1 MRTQPTGYLR
11 AAASPVALVMGAM
24 LFAAPV
30 QAQVQPQETPSED
43 ATEVGEIVVTGI
55 RASLASA
62 LTEKRRSNTIVD
74 VINAEDIADFPDANL
89 AESLQRIP
97 GVSIDRENGEGNSIS
112 VRGLGG
118 DFTRVRLNGL
128 ETLSTSGASNADGA
142 LRRDRGFQFNTFA
155 SELFNSLKVQKSADA
170 QTDEGSLGAT
180 VDLISGRPFDFKERR
195 LALTL
200 QDAYYE
206 NGGTHNPRLA
216 LLASDRWT
224 SKIGEFGLL
233 GSVAYNERTQAIDS
247 YSRQVGSFDYTYR
260 GATFNNVGTNAAGDH
275 QGFALPIGTNPA
287 TALPRVTN
295 PEARNLLIG
304 SNPAAYNLINGGA
317 TRGSL
322 VRIPA
327 LATLN
332 HRDVEQDR
340 LGVTLS
346 GQWRPTERTTINFD
360 NLYSKMTQIS
370 TNYQIGPVG
379 LNRNNTNGNR
389 TTAAFSYQTYPTTSA
404 TNNSYANR
412 RAAYANCATQAAT
425 EFRDAID
432 CGQSLYGSTPIFTT
446 APGATNQNLA
456 AGTGSFNPNNLDVY
470 DYYNQPGSV
479 GYVAHPQYL
488 AMRGAFIGRPSVR
501 LIDAGLSETGAN
513 ANYLVLGNV
522 DFRSAVDQG
531 GYTTEFRQNSINIEH
546 EFSDT
551 FRMSLLVGDSKS
563 TNENTGL
570 LVDFIRLDSG
580 QGVAGNDYFV
590 YDDREGGDMPI
601 MKFGFDVANPNS
613 WDFVKGYSAIRNY
626 RTITENGYQTA
637 KADFVWDL
645 NDDFTFKFGIGKRKF
660 DFYYTRYERL
670 ISDTMNP
677 SLLEGVR
684 SGLAAATTVGQMG
697 QLVSW
702 GDGLNVPEGTPT
714 SFFAPNLE
722 AFKNR
727 FGFDCD
733 CINAWGDWRLS
744 DLRNGGVNTFWVDE
758 DSLSYYGQMD
768 FRVPLFMGELRGNAG
783 LRRAETKIDSRGR
796 SPSGRPVENDNQYN
810 DTLPSMNLV
819 WELNDKL
826 MLRFAAAKVMAR
838 PQMTAL
844 QPGVTAFTVPVGI
857 GADPAQFDGSNAAIT
872 LGNTKLKPFRASNLD
887 FNVEWYFARDAILS
901 VAVFHKEIESFPQV
915 VLREGKL
922 SEIFDAEQIAN
933 LRAAYDGLTDV
944 ASDSR
949 RAYIDQDLPF
959 QVRQYN
965 DAPGGKLDGFEI
977 AYQQNFTF
985 LPAPF
990 DGFGIQANYTQIESE
1005 LEYIL
1010 DPARNLTGT
1019 APFLGASPKS
1029 FNATIFY
1036 EVEKWSARVSSA
1048 YRAAYQTTYPLA
1060 SGGCD
1065 PGVCDSPL
1073 INDFIGSEE
1082 TLNVDASFTYKLTDN
1097 VTFTAEALN
1106 LTNQTDTRWAYQA
1119 DPVVNNYGSTGRQ
1132 YFVGARFVF

>member
-1 MRTQPTGYLR
+1 MHNQTTGQLR
-11 AAASPVALVMGAM
+11 AAASPAALLIGA
-24 LFAAPV
+24 LLLAAPAWA
-30 QAQVQPQETPSED
+30 QAQQADDQE
-43 ATEVGEIVVTGI
+43 ATTVDEIVVTGI

-62 LTEKRRSNTIVD
+62 LSEKRRSNTIVD

-128 ETLSTSGASNADGA
+128 ETLSTSGASSADGA

-180 VDLISGRPFDFKERR
+180 VDLISGRPFDFTERR

-206 NGGTHNPRLA
+206 NGGNHSPRVA

-233 GSVAYNERTQAIDS
+233 GSVAYNERKQVIDS
-247 YSRQVGSFDYTYR
+247 YARQVGSMDYAYR
-260 GATFNNVGTNAAGDH
+260 GATFNNAGANAAGDP
-275 QGFALPIGTNPA
+275 QGFALPIGTPNS
-287 TALPRVTN
+287 ALPRVTN
-295 PEARNLLIG
+295 PEARNYLIG
-304 SNPAAYNLINGGA
+304 SNPAAYALINGTGN
-317 TRGSL
+317 RGSL

-332 HRDVEQDR
+332 HREVDQDR

-360 NLYSKMTQIS
+360 NLYSEMTQTS

-389 TTAAFSYQTYPTTSA
+389 TATAFSYQTATTASNS
-404 TNNSYANR
+404 NNSYNNR
-412 RAAYANCATQAAT
+412 RSVYANCTAQAAT

-432 CGQSLYGSTPIFTT
+432 CGQSLYGNTPIFTT
-446 APGATNQNLA
+446 APGATNQTLA
-456 AGTGSFNPNNLDVY
+456 AGVGSFNPNNLDVY

-522 DFRSAVDQG
+522 DMRSAVDQG
-531 GYTTEFRQNSINIEH
+531 SYTTKFRQNSINIEH
-546 EFSDT
+546 EFSDR
-551 FRMSLLVGDSKS
+551 FSMSLLVGDSES
-563 TNENTGL
+563 TNENMGL
-570 LVDFIRLDSG
+570 LADFIRLDSG

-590 YDDREGGDMPI
+590 YDDRAGGDMPFI
-601 MKFGFDVANPNS
+601 DFGFDVADPNN
-613 WDFVKGYSAIRNY
+613 WDFVKGYSALRAF
-626 RTITENGYQTA
+626 RTVTENGYQTA
-637 KADFVWDL
+637 KADFRWDY
-645 NDDFTFKFGIGKRKF
+645 NDYVTLRFGIGKRKF
-660 DFYYTRYERL
+660 DFYYTRFERL
-670 ISDTMNP
+670 VSDTMNP

-684 SGLAAATTVGQMG
+684 SGLAQATTVADMG
-697 QLVSW
+697 QTVSW
-702 GDGLNVPEGTPT
+702 GDGLNVPDGMPT
-714 SFFAPNLE
+714 SFFAPNLQ
-722 AFKNR
+722 AFQNR

-733 CINAWGDWRLS
+733 CINEWGDWRLS

-758 DSLSYYGQMD
+758 ESLSYYGQMD
-768 FRVPLFMGELRGNAG
+768 FNLPLFAGTLRGNAG
-783 LRRAETKIDSRGR
+783 LRRAETSVDSRGR
-796 SPSGRPVENDNQYN
+796 SPSGRPISNDNDYN
-810 DTLPSMNLV
+810 DTLPSLNLA
-819 WELNDKL
+819 WEVSDSLI
-826 MLRFAAAKVMAR
+826 LRFAAAKVMAR
-838 PQMTAL
+838 PQMMAL
-844 QPGVTAFTVPVGI
+844 QPGVTSFTVPVGVA
-857 GADPAQFDGSNAAIT
+857 GAAAEFDGSNAQIS
-872 LGNTKLKPFRASNLD
+872 LGNTKLKPFRATNLD
-887 FNVEWYFARDAILS
+887 FNVEWYFAKDALLS
-901 VAVFHKEIESFPQV
+901 VAYFHKEIESFPQV
-915 VLREGKL
+915 VLREGRL
-922 SEIFDAEQIAN
+922 SEVFSSEQIAN
-933 LRAAYDGLTDV
+933 LRAAYDDLTDL

-949 RAYIDQDLPF
+949 RAYIDADLPF
-959 QVRQYN
+959 VLRQYN
-965 DAPGGKLDGFEI
+965 DAPGGTLSGFEV

-990 DGFGIQANYTQIESE
+990 DGFGVQANYTNIESE

-1019 APFLGASPKS
+1019 APFLGASPES
-1029 FNATIFY
+1029 FNATVFY
-1036 EVEKWSARVSSA
+1036 EVPRWSARVSAA

-1065 PGVCDSPL
+1065 PGQCDSPL
-1073 INDFIGSEE
+1073 INDFIGSNE
-1082 TLNVDASFTYKLTDN
+1082 TLNVDAAFTYKLTDN
-1097 VTFTAEALN
+1097 VTITAEALN
-1106 LTNQTDTRWAYQA
+1106 LTDQPDERWAYQA
-1119 DPVVNNYGSTGRQ
+1119 DPLVNSYGSTGRQ
-1132 YFVGARFVF
+1132 YFVGARFIF

>member
-1 MRTQPTGYLR
+1 M
-11 AAASPVALVMGAM
+11 
-24 LFAAPV
+24 
-30 QAQVQPQETPSED
+30 
-43 ATEVGEIVVTGI
+43 
-55 RASLASA
+55 
-62 LTEKRRSNTIVD
+62 
-74 VINAEDIADFPDANL
+74 
-89 AESLQRIP
+89 
-97 GVSIDRENGEGNSIS
+97 
-112 VRGLGG
+112 
-118 DFTRVRLNGL
+118 
-128 ETLSTSGASNADGA
+128 
-142 LRRDRGFQFNTFA
+142 
-155 SELFNSLKVQKSADA
+155 
-170 QTDEGSLGAT
+170 
-180 VDLISGRPFDFKERR
+180 
-195 LALTL
+195 
-200 QDAYYE
+200 
-206 NGGTHNPRLA
+206 
-216 LLASDRWT
+216 
-224 SKIGEFGLL
+224 
-233 GSVAYNERTQAIDS
+233 
-247 YSRQVGSFDYTYR
+247 
-260 GATFNNVGTNAAGDH
+260 
-275 QGFALPIGTNPA
+275 
-287 TALPRVTN
+287 
-295 PEARNLLIG
+295 
-304 SNPAAYNLINGGA
+304 
-317 TRGSL
+317 
-322 VRIPA
+322 RIPA

-389 TTAAFSYQTYPTTSA
+389 TTTAFSYQTYPTTSA

-412 RAAYANCATQAAT
+412 RAAYANCTTQAAT

-590 YDDREGGDMPI
+590 YDDRQGGDMPI
-601 MKFGFDVANPNS
+601 MKFGFDVADPNS

-697 QLVSW
+697 QLISW

-922 SEIFDAEQIAN
+922 SEIFNAEQIAN

>member
-1 MRTQPTGYLR
+1 MRNQHTGHLR
-11 AAASPVALVMGAM
+11 AAASPAALLMGAM

-30 QAQVQPQETPSED
+30 QAQENSDPE

-62 LTEKRRSNTIVD
+62 LSEKRRSNTIVD

-128 ETLSTSGASNADGA
+128 ETLSTSGANNADGA

-170 QTDEGSLGAT
+170 KTDEGSLGAT
-180 VDLISGRPFDFKERR
+180 VDLISGRPFDFSERR

-206 NGGTHNPRLA
+206 NGGTHNPRVA
-216 LLASDRWT
+216 LLASDRWD
-224 SKIGEFGLL
+224 SKIGEFGLM
-233 GSVAYNERTQAIDS
+233 GSVAYNERKQNIDS
-247 YSRQVGSFDYTYR
+247 YSRGIGSNEYLYR
-260 GATFNNVGTNAAGDH
+260 GATFNNAGSGATTDP

-304 SNPAAYNLINGGA
+304 SNPAAYALLNGA
-317 TRGSL
+317 SNRGSL
-322 VRIPA
+322 VHIPS
-327 LATLN
+327 LASLN
-332 HRDVEQDR
+332 HREVDQDR

-346 GQWRPTERTTINFD
+346 GQWRPSDRTTINFD
-360 NLYSKMTQIS
+360 NLYSKQNQVS

-389 TTAAFSYQTYPTTSA
+389 TGTAFSYQTATTASA

-412 RAAYANCATQAAT
+412 RATYANCASQAAT

-432 CGQSLYGSTPIFTT
+432 CGQSMYGGTPVFRT

-456 AGTGSFNPNNLDVY
+456 AGTGSFNPNNLEVY

-479 GYVAHPQYL
+479 GYIAHPQFL
-488 AMRGAFIGRPSVR
+488 AQRGAFIGRPSVR

-513 ANYLVLGNV
+513 ADYLVLGNV
-522 DFRSAVDQG
+522 DMRSAVDQG

-546 EFSDT
+546 DFSDT
-551 FRMSLLVGDSKS
+551 FRMSVLVGDSSSK
-563 TNENTGL
+563 NNNQGL
-570 LVDFIRLDSG
+570 LADFIRLDSG
-580 QGVAGNDYFV
+580 QGVPGNDYFV
-590 YDDREGGDMPI
+590 FDDREGGDMPSI
-601 MKFGFDVANPNS
+601 DFGFDVAAPNS
-613 WDFVKGYSAIRNY
+613 WDFVKGYSALRHF
-626 RTITENGYQTA
+626 RTVTENGYQTA
-637 KADFVWDL
+637 KIDFEWDAS
-645 NDDFTFKFGIGKRKF
+645 DDLSFSFGISKRKF
-660 DFYYTRYERL
+660 DFYYTRFERL
-670 ISDTMNP
+670 IGDTMNP

-684 SGLAAATTVGQMG
+684 SGLVDATTVSQMG
-697 QLVSW
+697 QLTSW
-702 GDGLNVPEGTPT
+702 GEGLNVPEGTPT
-714 SFFAPNLE
+714 SFFTPNLD
-722 AFKNR
+722 AFKQR

-733 CINAWGDWRLS
+733 CINEFGDWRLS
-744 DLRNGGVNTFWVDE
+744 DLRNGGTSTFWVDE
-758 DSLSYYGQMD
+758 DSLSYYAQAD
-768 FRVPLFMGELRGNAG
+768 FRVPLFIGELRGNAG
-783 LRRAETKIDSRGR
+783 LRRAETKVDSRGR
-796 SPSGRPVENDNQYN
+796 SPSGRPVQNENEYN
-810 DTLPSMNLV
+810 DTLPSLNLV

-826 MLRFAAAKVMAR
+826 IVRFAAAKVMAR

-844 QPGVTAFTVPVGI
+844 QPGVTDFAVPVGDQ
-857 GADPAQFDGSNAAIT
+857 GAAAAFDGSNARIT
-872 LGNTKLKPFRASNLD
+872 LGNTKLKPFRATNLD
-887 FNVEWYFARDAILS
+887 FNVEWYFASDAILS
-901 VAVFHKEIESFPQV
+901 VAVFHKEIESFPQI

-922 SEIFDAEQIAN
+922 SEIFDADQVAN
-933 LRAAYDGLTDV
+933 LRLAFDGLTDV
-944 ASDSR
+944 SSDSR
-949 RAYIDQDLPF
+949 RAYIDADLPF
-959 QVRQYN
+959 QVRQFN
-965 DAPGGKLDGFEI
+965 DAPGGKLSGFEI

-985 LPAPF
+985 LP
-990 DGFGIQANYTQIESE
+990 GFLKNFGVQANYTKIDSE

-1019 APFLGASPKS
+1019 APFLGASPES
-1029 FNATIFY
+1029 FNATVFY
-1036 EVEKWSARVSSA
+1036 EVPKWSARVSTA
-1048 YRAAYQTTYPLA
+1048 YRAEYQTTYPLA

-1065 PGVCDSPL
+1065 PGACDSPL
-1073 INDFIGSEE
+1073 INDFLGSSE

-1097 VTFTAEALN
+1097 VTITAEALN
-1106 LTNQTDTRWAYQA
+1106 LTDQADERWAYQA
-1119 DPVVNNYGSTGRQ
+1119 DPVVASYGSTGRQ

>member
-1 MRTQPTGYLR
+1 MRNQHTGHLR
-11 AAASPVALVMGAM
+11 AAASPAALLMGAM

-30 QAQVQPQETPSED
+30 QAQEASEPE
-43 ATEVGEIVVTGI
+43 ATEVGEVVVTGI

-62 LTEKRRSNTIVD
+62 LSEKRRSNTIVD

-128 ETLSTSGASNADGA
+128 ETLSTSGANNADGA

-170 QTDEGSLGAT
+170 KTDEGSLGAT
-180 VDLISGRPFDFKERR
+180 VDLISGRPFDFSERR

-206 NGGTHNPRLA
+206 NGGTHNPRVA
-216 LLASDRWT
+216 LLASDRWD
-224 SKIGEFGLL
+224 SRIGEFGLM
-233 GSVAYNERTQAIDS
+233 GSVAYNERKQNIDS
-247 YSRQVGSFDYTYR
+247 YSRGIGSNEYLYR
-260 GATFNNVGTNAAGDH
+260 GATFNNAGSGATTDP

-304 SNPAAYNLINGGA
+304 SNPAAYALLNGA
-317 TRGSL
+317 SNRGSL
-322 VRIPA
+322 VHIPS
-327 LATLN
+327 LASLN
-332 HRDVEQDR
+332 HREVDQDR

-346 GQWRPTERTTINFD
+346 GQWRPSDRTTINFD
-360 NLYSKMTQIS
+360 NLYSKQNQVS

-389 TTAAFSYQTYPTTSA
+389 TGTAFSYQTATTASA

-412 RAAYANCATQAAT
+412 RATYANCATQAAT

-432 CGQSLYGSTPIFTT
+432 CGQSMYGGTPVFRT

-456 AGTGSFNPNNLDVY
+456 AGTGSFNPNNLEVY

-479 GYVAHPQYL
+479 GYIAHPQFL
-488 AMRGAFIGRPSVR
+488 AQRGAFIGRPSVR

-513 ANYLVLGNV
+513 ADYLVLGNV
-522 DFRSAVDQG
+522 DMRSAVDQG

-546 EFSDT
+546 DFSDT
-551 FRMSLLVGDSKS
+551 FRMSVLVGDSSSK
-563 TNENTGL
+563 NNNQGL
-570 LVDFIRLDSG
+570 LADFIRLDSG
-580 QGVAGNDYFV
+580 QGVPGNDYFV
-590 YDDREGGDMPI
+590 FDDREGGDMPSI
-601 MKFGFDVANPNS
+601 DFGFDVADPNS
-613 WDFVKGYSAIRNY
+613 WDFVKGYSALRHF
-626 RTITENGYQTA
+626 RTVTENGYQTA
-637 KADFVWDL
+637 KIDFEWDAS
-645 NDDFTFKFGIGKRKF
+645 DDLSLSFGISKRKF
-660 DFYYTRYERL
+660 DFYYTRFERL
-670 ISDTMNP
+670 IGDTMNP

-684 SGLAAATTVGQMG
+684 SGLVDATTVSQMG
-697 QLVSW
+697 QLTSW
-702 GDGLNVPEGTPT
+702 GEGLNVPEGTPT
-714 SFFAPNLE
+714 SFFTPNLD
-722 AFKNR
+722 AFKQR

-733 CINAWGDWRLS
+733 CINEFGDWRLS
-744 DLRNGGVNTFWVDE
+744 DLRNGGTSTFWVDE
-758 DSLSYYGQMD
+758 DSLSYYAQAD
-768 FRVPLFMGELRGNAG
+768 FRVPLFIGELRGNAG
-783 LRRAETKIDSRGR
+783 LRRAETKVDSRGR
-796 SPSGRPVENDNQYN
+796 SPSGRPVQNENEYN
-810 DTLPSMNLV
+810 DTLPSLNLV

-826 MLRFAAAKVMAR
+826 IVRFAAAKVMAR

-844 QPGVTAFTVPVGI
+844 QPGVTDFAVPVGDQ
-857 GADPAQFDGSNAAIT
+857 GAAAAFDGSNARIT
-872 LGNTKLKPFRASNLD
+872 LGNTKLKPFRATNLD
-887 FNVEWYFARDAILS
+887 FNVEWYFASDAILS
-901 VAVFHKEIESFPQV
+901 VAVFHKEIESFPQI

-922 SEIFDAEQIAN
+922 SEIFDADQVAN
-933 LRAAYDGLTDV
+933 LRLAFDGLTDV
-944 ASDSR
+944 SSDSR
-949 RAYIDQDLPF
+949 RAYIDADLPF
-959 QVRQYN
+959 QVRQFN
-965 DAPGGKLDGFEI
+965 DAPGGTLSGFEI

-985 LPAPF
+985 LP
-990 DGFGIQANYTQIESE
+990 GFLKNFGVQANYTKIDSE

-1019 APFLGASPKS
+1019 APFLGASPES
-1029 FNATIFY
+1029 FNATVFY
-1036 EVEKWSARVSSA
+1036 EVPKWSARVSTA
-1048 YRAAYQTTYPLA
+1048 YRAEYQTTYPLA

-1065 PGVCDSPL
+1065 PGACDSPL
-1073 INDFIGSEE
+1073 INDFLGSSE

-1097 VTFTAEALN
+1097 VTITAEALN
-1106 LTNQTDTRWAYQA
+1106 LTDQADERWAYQA
-1119 DPVVNNYGSTGRQ
+1119 DPVVASYGSTGRQ

>member
-1 MRTQPTGYLR
+1 MRNQHTGYLL
-11 AAASPVALVMGAM
+11 AAASPAALLMGAM

-30 QAQVQPQETPSED
+30 QAQENSDPE

-62 LTEKRRSNTIVD
+62 LSEKRRSNTIVD

-128 ETLSTSGASNADGA
+128 ETLSTSGANNADGA

-170 QTDEGSLGAT
+170 KTDEGSLGAT
-180 VDLISGRPFDFKERR
+180 VDLISGRPFDFSERR

-206 NGGTHNPRLA
+206 TGGTHNPRVA
-216 LLASDRWT
+216 LLASDRWD
-224 SKIGEFGLL
+224 SKIGEFGLM
-233 GSVAYNERTQAIDS
+233 GSVAYNERKQNIDS
-247 YSRQVGSFDYTYR
+247 YSRGIGSNEYLYR
-260 GATFNNVGTNAAGDH
+260 GATFNNAGSGATTDP

-304 SNPAAYNLINGGA
+304 SNPAAYALLNGA
-317 TRGSL
+317 SNRGSL
-322 VRIPA
+322 VHIPS
-327 LATLN
+327 LASLN
-332 HRDVEQDR
+332 HREVDQDR

-346 GQWRPTERTTINFD
+346 GQWRPSDRTTINFD
-360 NLYSKMTQIS
+360 NLYSKQNQVS

-389 TTAAFSYQTYPTTSA
+389 TGTAFSYQTATTASA

-412 RAAYANCATQAAT
+412 RATYANCASQAAT

-432 CGQSLYGSTPIFTT
+432 CGQSMYGGTPVFRT

-456 AGTGSFNPNNLDVY
+456 AGTGSFNPNNLEVY

-479 GYVAHPQYL
+479 GYIAHPQFL
-488 AMRGAFIGRPSVR
+488 AQRGAFIGRPSVR

-513 ANYLVLGNV
+513 ADYLVLGNV
-522 DFRSAVDQG
+522 DMRSAVDQG

-546 EFSDT
+546 DFSDT
-551 FRMSLLVGDSKS
+551 FRMSVLVGDSSSK
-563 TNENTGL
+563 NNNQGL
-570 LVDFIRLDSG
+570 LADFIRLDSG
-580 QGVAGNDYFV
+580 QGVPGNDYFV
-590 YDDREGGDMPI
+590 FDDREGGDMPSI
-601 MKFGFDVANPNS
+601 DFGFDVAAPNS
-613 WDFVKGYSAIRNY
+613 WDFVKGYSALRHF
-626 RTITENGYQTA
+626 RTVTENGYQTA
-637 KADFVWDL
+637 KIDFEWDAS
-645 NDDFTFKFGIGKRKF
+645 DDLSFSFGISKRKF
-660 DFYYTRYERL
+660 DFYYTRFERL
-670 ISDTMNP
+670 IGDTMNP

-684 SGLAAATTVGQMG
+684 SGLVGSTTVSQMG
-697 QLVSW
+697 QLTSW
-702 GDGLNVPEGTPT
+702 GEGLNVPEGTPT
-714 SFFAPNLE
+714 SFFTPNLD
-722 AFKNR
+722 AFKQR

-733 CINAWGDWRLS
+733 CINEFGDWRLS
-744 DLRNGGVNTFWVDE
+744 DLRNGGTSTFWVDE
-758 DSLSYYGQMD
+758 DSLSYYAQAD
-768 FRVPLFMGELRGNAG
+768 FRVPLFIGELRGNAG
-783 LRRAETKIDSRGR
+783 LRRAETKVDSRGR
-796 SPSGRPVENDNQYN
+796 SPSGRPVQNENEYN
-810 DTLPSMNLV
+810 DTLPSLNLV

-826 MLRFAAAKVMAR
+826 IVRFAAAKVMAR

-844 QPGVTAFTVPVGI
+844 QPGVTDFAVPVGDQ
-857 GADPAQFDGSNAAIT
+857 GAAAAFDGSNARIT
-872 LGNTKLKPFRASNLD
+872 LGNTKLKPFRATNLD
-887 FNVEWYFARDAILS
+887 FNVEWYFASDAILS
-901 VAVFHKEIESFPQV
+901 VAVFHKEIESFPQI

-922 SEIFDAEQIAN
+922 SEIFDADQVAN
-933 LRAAYDGLTDV
+933 LRLAFDGLTDV
-944 ASDSR
+944 SSDSR
-949 RAYIDQDLPF
+949 RAYIDADLPF
-959 QVRQYN
+959 QVRQFN
-965 DAPGGKLDGFEI
+965 DAPGGKLSGFEI

-985 LPAPF
+985 LP
-990 DGFGIQANYTQIESE
+990 GFLKNFGVQANYTKIDSE

-1019 APFLGASPKS
+1019 APFLGASPES
-1029 FNATIFY
+1029 FNATVFY
-1036 EVEKWSARVSSA
+1036 EVPKWSARVSTA
-1048 YRAAYQTTYPLA
+1048 YRAEYQTTYPLA

-1065 PGVCDSPL
+1065 PGACDSPL
-1073 INDFIGSEE
+1073 INDFLGSSE

-1097 VTFTAEALN
+1097 VTITAEALN
-1106 LTNQTDTRWAYQA
+1106 LTDQADERWAYQA
-1119 DPVVNNYGSTGRQ
+1119 DPVVASYGSTGRQ

>member
-1 MRTQPTGYLR
+1 MRNQHTGYLR
-11 AAASPVALVMGAM
+11 AAVSPAALVVGAM

-30 QAQVQPQETPSED
+30 QAQESQSQD

-295 PEARNLLIG
+295 PEARNYLIG
-304 SNPAAYNLINGGA
+304 SNPTAYNLINGGA

-389 TTAAFSYQTYPTTSA
+389 TTTAFSYQTYPTTSA

-412 RAAYANCATQAAT
+412 RAAYANCTTQAAT

-479 GYVAHPQYL
+479 GYVAHPQHL

-522 DFRSAVDQG
+522 DFRSAIDQG

-563 TNENTGL
+563 TNDNTGL

-601 MKFGFDVANPNS
+601 MKFGFDVANPNN

-697 QLVSW
+697 QLISW

-796 SPSGRPVENDNQYN
+796 SPSGRPVENDRGRRE
-810 DTLPSMNLV
+810 TSASPSSCRPRKALDEAHGPHPRRPGDRSRRHVSAGVGAGNRRRLARRRLEQRRPAPSGRLV
-819 WELNDKL
+819 W
-826 MLRFAAAKVMAR
+826 
-838 PQMTAL
+838 
-844 QPGVTAFTVPVGI
+844 I
-857 GADPAQFDGSNAAIT
+857 G
-872 LGNTKLKPFRASNLD
+872 R
-887 FNVEWYFARDAILS
+887 
-901 VAVFHKEIESFPQV
+901 
-915 VLREGKL
+915 
-922 SEIFDAEQIAN
+922 
-933 LRAAYDGLTDV
+933 
-944 ASDSR
+944 
-949 RAYIDQDLPF
+949 
-959 QVRQYN
+959 
-965 DAPGGKLDGFEI
+965 
-977 AYQQNFTF
+977 
-985 LPAPF
+985 
-990 DGFGIQANYTQIESE
+990 
-1005 LEYIL
+1005 
-1010 DPARNLTGT
+1010 
-1019 APFLGASPKS
+1019 
-1029 FNATIFY
+1029 
-1036 EVEKWSARVSSA
+1036 SA
-1048 YRAAYQTTYPLA
+1048 
-1060 SGGCD
+1060 
-1065 PGVCDSPL
+1065 
-1073 INDFIGSEE
+1073 
-1082 TLNVDASFTYKLTDN
+1082 
-1097 VTFTAEALN
+1097 
-1106 LTNQTDTRWAYQA
+1106 
-1119 DPVVNNYGSTGRQ
+1119 STGRDHNSASIGRRRLAQ
-1132 YFVGARFVF
+1132 EHRPVRPAPPRCGPGAEQHDRQWRHDPAAGLSGADDHGRGRRKPRRLRPGPRLSAGGATAQRRLGPVLSAARRLSRPDHL

>member
-1 MRTQPTGYLR
+1 MRNQHTGYLL
-11 AAASPVALVMGAM
+11 AAASPAALLMGAM

-30 QAQVQPQETPSED
+30 QAQENSDPE

-62 LTEKRRSNTIVD
+62 LSEKRRSNTIVD

-128 ETLSTSGASNADGA
+128 ETLSTSGANNADGA

-170 QTDEGSLGAT
+170 KTDEGSLGAT
-180 VDLISGRPFDFKERR
+180 VDLISGRPFDFSERR

-206 NGGTHNPRLA
+206 NGGTHNPRVA
-216 LLASDRWT
+216 LLASDRWD
-224 SKIGEFGLL
+224 SKIGEFGLM
-233 GSVAYNERTQAIDS
+233 GSVAYNERKQNIDS
-247 YSRQVGSFDYTYR
+247 YSRGIGSNEYLYR
-260 GATFNNVGTNAAGDH
+260 GATFNNAGSGATTDP

-304 SNPAAYNLINGGA
+304 SNPAAYALLNGA
-317 TRGSL
+317 SNRGSL
-322 VRIPA
+322 VHIPS
-327 LATLN
+327 LASLN
-332 HRDVEQDR
+332 HREVDQDR

-346 GQWRPTERTTINFD
+346 GQWRPSDRTTINFD
-360 NLYSKMTQIS
+360 NLYSKQNQVS

-389 TTAAFSYQTYPTTSA
+389 TGTAFSYQTATTASA

-412 RAAYANCATQAAT
+412 RATYANCASQAAT

-432 CGQSLYGSTPIFTT
+432 CGQSMYGGTPVFRT

-456 AGTGSFNPNNLDVY
+456 AGTGSFNPNNLEVY

-479 GYVAHPQYL
+479 GYIAHPQFL
-488 AMRGAFIGRPSVR
+488 AQRGAFIGRPSVR

-513 ANYLVLGNV
+513 ADYLVLGNV
-522 DFRSAVDQG
+522 DMRSAVDQG

-546 EFSDT
+546 DFSDT
-551 FRMSLLVGDSKS
+551 FRMSVLVGDSSSK
-563 TNENTGL
+563 NNNQGL
-570 LVDFIRLDSG
+570 LADFIRLDSG
-580 QGVAGNDYFV
+580 QGVPGNDYFV
-590 YDDREGGDMPI
+590 FDDREGGDMPSI
-601 MKFGFDVANPNS
+601 DFGFDVAAPNS
-613 WDFVKGYSAIRNY
+613 WDFVKGYSALRHF
-626 RTITENGYQTA
+626 RTVTENGYQTA
-637 KADFVWDL
+637 KIDFEWDAS
-645 NDDFTFKFGIGKRKF
+645 DDLSFSFGISKRKF
-660 DFYYTRYERL
+660 DFYYTRFERL
-670 ISDTMNP
+670 IGDTMNP

-684 SGLAAATTVGQMG
+684 SGLVDATTVSQMG
-697 QLVSW
+697 QLTSW
-702 GDGLNVPEGTPT
+702 GEGLNVPEGTPT
-714 SFFAPNLE
+714 SFFTPNLD
-722 AFKNR
+722 AFKQR

-733 CINAWGDWRLS
+733 CINEFGDWRLS
-744 DLRNGGVNTFWVDE
+744 DLRNGGTSTFWVDE
-758 DSLSYYGQMD
+758 DSLSYYAQAD
-768 FRVPLFMGELRGNAG
+768 FRVPLFIGELRGNAG
-783 LRRAETKIDSRGR
+783 LRRAETKVDSRGR
-796 SPSGRPVENDNQYN
+796 SPSGRPVQNENEYN
-810 DTLPSMNLV
+810 DTLPSLNLV

-826 MLRFAAAKVMAR
+826 IVRFAAAKVMAR

-844 QPGVTAFTVPVGI
+844 QPGVTDFAVPVGDQ
-857 GADPAQFDGSNAAIT
+857 GAAAAFDGSNARIT
-872 LGNTKLKPFRASNLD
+872 LGNTKLKPFRATNLD
-887 FNVEWYFARDAILS
+887 FNVEWYFASDAILS
-901 VAVFHKEIESFPQV
+901 VAVFHKEIESFPQI

-922 SEIFDAEQIAN
+922 SEIFDADQVAN
-933 LRAAYDGLTDV
+933 LRLAFDGLTDV
-944 ASDSR
+944 SSDSR
-949 RAYIDQDLPF
+949 RAYIDADLPF
-959 QVRQYN
+959 QVRQFN
-965 DAPGGKLDGFEI
+965 DAPGGKLSGFEI

-985 LPAPF
+985 LP
-990 DGFGIQANYTQIESE
+990 GFLKNFGVQANYTKIDSE

-1019 APFLGASPKS
+1019 APFLGASPES
-1029 FNATIFY
+1029 FNATVFY
-1036 EVEKWSARVSSA
+1036 EVPKWSARVSTA
-1048 YRAAYQTTYPLA
+1048 YRAEYQTTYPLA

-1065 PGVCDSPL
+1065 PGACDSPL
-1073 INDFIGSEE
+1073 INDFLGSSE

-1097 VTFTAEALN
+1097 VTITAEALN
-1106 LTNQTDTRWAYQA
+1106 LTDQADERWAYQA
-1119 DPVVNNYGSTGRQ
+1119 DPVVASYGSTGRQ

>member
-1 MRTQPTGYLR
+1 MRNQHTGHLR
-11 AAASPVALVMGAM
+11 AAASPAALLMGAM

-30 QAQVQPQETPSED
+30 QAQENSDPE

-62 LTEKRRSNTIVD
+62 LSDKRRSNTIVD

-128 ETLSTSGASNADGA
+128 ETLSTSGASSADGA

-180 VDLISGRPFDFKERR
+180 VDLISGRPFDFSERR

-206 NGGTHNPRLA
+206 NGGNHSPRVA

-233 GSVAYNERTQAIDS
+233 GSVAYNEREQVIDS
-247 YSRQVGSFDYTYR
+247 YQRQVGSMDYAYR

-295 PEARNLLIG
+295 PEAINYLIG
-304 SNPAAYNLINGGA
+304 SDPEAYALINGTG
-317 TRGSL
+317 TKGSL

-332 HRDVEQDR
+332 HREVEQDR

-346 GQWRPTERTTINFD
+346 GQWRPTDRTTINFD
-360 NLYSKMTQIS
+360 NLYSKMTQTS

-389 TTAAFSYQTYPTTSA
+389 TTTAFSYNTLPTTSA
-404 TNNSYANR
+404 TNNSYNNR
-412 RAAYANCATQAAT
+412 RGAYANCTTQAAT

-432 CGQSLYGSTPIFTT
+432 CGQSLYGSTPIFRT
-446 APGATNQNLA
+446 APGATNQTLA
-456 AGTGSFNPNNLDVY
+456 AGAGSFNPNNLDVY
-470 DYYNQPGSV
+470 DYYNQPTSV
-479 GYVAHPQYL
+479 GYVSHPRYM

-522 DFRSAVDQG
+522 DMRSAVDQG
-531 GYTTEFRQNSINIEH
+531 SYTTEFRQNSINIEH
-546 EFSDT
+546 DFSDR
-551 FRMSLLVGDSKS
+551 FHMSLLFGDSES
-563 TNENTGL
+563 TNDNIGL
-570 LVDFIRLDSG
+570 LADFIRLDSG

-590 YDDREGGDMPI
+590 YDDREGGDMPFI
-601 MKFGFDVANPNS
+601 DFGFDVAAPNS
-613 WDFVKGYSAIRNY
+613 WDFVKGYSALRAF
-626 RTITENGYQTA
+626 RTVTENGYQTA
-637 KADFVWDL
+637 KADFRWDY
-645 NDDFTFKFGIGKRKF
+645 NDQVTFRFGIGKRKF

-670 ISDTMNP
+670 IADTMNP
-677 SLLEGVR
+677 SLLEGV
-684 SGLAAATTVGQMG
+684 STGLADATTVGQMG
-697 QLVSW
+697 QVVSW
-702 GDGLNVPEGTPT
+702 GDGLNVPDGMPT
-714 SFFAPNLE
+714 SFFAPNLQ
-722 AFKNR
+722 AFQNR

-733 CINAWGDWRLS
+733 CINEWGDWRLS
-744 DLRNGGVNTFWVDE
+744 DLRNGGVNTFSVDE

-768 FRVPLFMGELRGNAG
+768 FNLPLPIGDLRGNAG
-783 LRRAETKIDSRGR
+783 LRRAETSVESRGR
-796 SPSGRPVENDNQYN
+796 SPSGRAISNDNEYN
-810 DTLPSMNLV
+810 DTLPSLNLA
-819 WELNDKL
+819 WEPNDKL
-826 MLRFAAAKVMAR
+826 IFRFAASKVMAR

-844 QPGVTAFTVPVGI
+844 QPGVTAFTVPVGVA
-857 GADPAQFDGSNAAIT
+857 GAAAEFDGSNAQIT
-872 LGNTKLKPFRASNLD
+872 LGNTKLKPFRATNLD
-887 FNVEWYFARDAILS
+887 FNVEWYFAKDALLS
-901 VAVFHKEIESFPQV
+901 VAYFHKEIESFPQV

-922 SEIFDAEQIAN
+922 RDIFDTDQIAN
-933 LRAAYDGLTDV
+933 LRAAYDGLVDQ

-949 RAYIDQDLPF
+949 RAYIDADLPF
-959 QVRQYN
+959 VLRQYD
-965 DAPGGKLDGFEI
+965 DAPGGTLTGFEV

-990 DGFGIQANYTQIESE
+990 DGFGLQANYTNIESE

-1019 APFLGASPKS
+1019 APFLGASPES

-1036 EVEKWSARVSSA
+1036 EVPRWSARVSAA

-1060 SGGCD
+1060 AGGCD
-1065 PGVCDSPL
+1065 PGQCDSPL
-1073 INDFIGSEE
+1073 INDFIGSNE
-1082 TLNVDASFTYKLTDN
+1082 TLNVDAAFTYKLTDN
-1097 VTFTAEALN
+1097 VTLTAEALN
-1106 LTNQTDTRWAYQA
+1106 LTDQADERWAYQA
-1119 DPVVNNYGSTGRQ
+1119 DPLVNSYGSTGRQ

>member
-1 MRTQPTGYLR
+1 MRNQHTGYLR
-11 AAASPVALVMGAM
+11 AAVSPAALVVGAM
-24 LFAAPV
+24 LFTAPV
-30 QAQVQPQETPSED
+30 QAQESQSQD

-295 PEARNLLIG
+295 PEARNYLIG

-389 TTAAFSYQTYPTTSA
+389 TTTAFSYQTYPTTSA
-404 TNNSYANR
+404 TNNS
-412 RAAYANCATQAAT
+412 YANCATQAAT

-922 SEIFDAEQIAN
+922 SEIFNAEQIAN

-1029 FNATIFY
+1029 FNATTFY

>member
-1 MRTQPTGYLR
+1 MRNQHTGYLR
-11 AAASPVALVMGAM
+11 AAASPAALLMGAM

-30 QAQVQPQETPSED
+30 QAQENSDPE

-62 LTEKRRSNTIVD
+62 LSEKRRSNTIVD

-128 ETLSTSGASNADGA
+128 ETLSTSGANNADGA

-170 QTDEGSLGAT
+170 KTDEGSLGAT
-180 VDLISGRPFDFKERR
+180 VDLISGRPFDFSERR

-206 NGGTHNPRLA
+206 NGGTHNPRVA
-216 LLASDRWT
+216 LLASDRWD
-224 SKIGEFGLL
+224 SKIGEFGLM
-233 GSVAYNERTQAIDS
+233 GSVAYNERKQNIDS
-247 YSRQVGSFDYTYR
+247 YSRGIGSNEYLYR
-260 GATFNNVGTNAAGDH
+260 GATFNNAGSGATTDP

-304 SNPAAYNLINGGA
+304 SNPAAYALLNGA
-317 TRGSL
+317 SNRGSL
-322 VRIPA
+322 VHIPS
-327 LATLN
+327 LASLN
-332 HRDVEQDR
+332 HREVDQDR

-346 GQWRPTERTTINFD
+346 GQWRPSDRTTINFD
-360 NLYSKMTQIS
+360 NLYSKQNQVS

-389 TTAAFSYQTYPTTSA
+389 TGTAFSYQTATTASA

-412 RAAYANCATQAAT
+412 RATYANCASQAAT

-432 CGQSLYGSTPIFTT
+432 CGQSMYGGTPVFRT

-456 AGTGSFNPNNLDVY
+456 AGTGSFNPNNLEVY

-479 GYVAHPQYL
+479 GYIAHPQFL
-488 AMRGAFIGRPSVR
+488 AQRGAFIGRPSVR

-513 ANYLVLGNV
+513 ADYLVLGNV
-522 DFRSAVDQG
+522 DMRSAVDQG

-546 EFSDT
+546 DFSDT
-551 FRMSLLVGDSKS
+551 FRMSVLVGDSSSK
-563 TNENTGL
+563 NNNQGL
-570 LVDFIRLDSG
+570 LADFIRLDSG
-580 QGVAGNDYFV
+580 QGVPGNDYFV
-590 YDDREGGDMPI
+590 FDDREGGDMPSI
-601 MKFGFDVANPNS
+601 DFGFDVANPNS
-613 WDFVKGYSAIRNY
+613 WDFVKGYSALRHF
-626 RTITENGYQTA
+626 RTVTENGYQTA
-637 KADFVWDL
+637 KIDFEWDAS
-645 NDDFTFKFGIGKRKF
+645 DDLSFSFGISKRKF
-660 DFYYTRYERL
+660 DFYYTRFERL
-670 ISDTMNP
+670 IGDTMNP

-684 SGLAAATTVGQMG
+684 SGLVDATTVSQMG
-697 QLVSW
+697 QLTSW
-702 GDGLNVPEGTPT
+702 GEGLNVPEGTPT
-714 SFFAPNLE
+714 SFFTPNLD
-722 AFKNR
+722 AFKQR

-733 CINAWGDWRLS
+733 CINEFGDWRLS
-744 DLRNGGVNTFWVDE
+744 DLRNGGTSTFWVDE
-758 DSLSYYGQMD
+758 DSLSYYAQAD
-768 FRVPLFMGELRGNAG
+768 FRVPLFIGELRGNAG
-783 LRRAETKIDSRGR
+783 LRRAETKVDSRGR
-796 SPSGRPVENDNQYN
+796 SPSGRPVQNENEYN
-810 DTLPSMNLV
+810 DTLPSLNLV

-826 MLRFAAAKVMAR
+826 IVRFAAAKVMAR

-844 QPGVTAFTVPVGI
+844 QPGVTDFAVPVGDQ
-857 GADPAQFDGSNAAIT
+857 GAAAAFDGSNARIT
-872 LGNTKLKPFRASNLD
+872 LGNTKLKPFRATNLD
-887 FNVEWYFARDAILS
+887 FNVEWYFASDAILS
-901 VAVFHKEIESFPQV
+901 VAVFHKEIESFPQI

-922 SEIFDAEQIAN
+922 SEIFDADQVAN
-933 LRAAYDGLTDV
+933 LRLAFDGLTDV
-944 ASDSR
+944 SSDSR
-949 RAYIDQDLPF
+949 RAYIDADLPF
-959 QVRQYN
+959 QVRQFN
-965 DAPGGKLDGFEI
+965 DAPGGKLSGFEI

-985 LPAPF
+985 LP
-990 DGFGIQANYTQIESE
+990 GFLKNFGVQANYTKIDSE

-1019 APFLGASPKS
+1019 APFLGASPES
-1029 FNATIFY
+1029 FNATVFY
-1036 EVEKWSARVSSA
+1036 EVPKWSARVSTA
-1048 YRAAYQTTYPLA
+1048 YRAEYQTTYPLA

-1065 PGVCDSPL
+1065 PGACDSPL
-1073 INDFIGSEE
+1073 INDFLGSSE

-1097 VTFTAEALN
+1097 VTITAEALN
-1106 LTNQTDTRWAYQA
+1106 LTDQADERWAYQA
-1119 DPVVNNYGSTGRQ
+1119 DPVVASYGSTGRQ

>member
-1 MRTQPTGYLR
+1 
-11 AAASPVALVMGAM
+11 
-24 LFAAPV
+24 
-30 QAQVQPQETPSED
+30 
-43 ATEVGEIVVTGI
+43 
-55 RASLASA
+55 
-62 LTEKRRSNTIVD
+62 
-74 VINAEDIADFPDANL
+74 
-89 AESLQRIP
+89 
-97 GVSIDRENGEGNSIS
+97 
-112 VRGLGG
+112 
-118 DFTRVRLNGL
+118 
-128 ETLSTSGASNADGA
+128 
-142 LRRDRGFQFNTFA
+142 
-155 SELFNSLKVQKSADA
+155 
-170 QTDEGSLGAT
+170 
-180 VDLISGRPFDFKERR
+180 
-195 LALTL
+195 
-200 QDAYYE
+200 
-206 NGGTHNPRLA
+206 
-216 LLASDRWT
+216 
-224 SKIGEFGLL
+224 
-233 GSVAYNERTQAIDS
+233 
-247 YSRQVGSFDYTYR
+247 
-260 GATFNNVGTNAAGDH
+260 
-275 QGFALPIGTNPA
+275 
-287 TALPRVTN
+287 
-295 PEARNLLIG
+295 
-304 SNPAAYNLINGGA
+304 
-317 TRGSL
+317 
-322 VRIPA
+322 
-327 LATLN
+327 
-332 HRDVEQDR
+332 
-340 LGVTLS
+340 
-346 GQWRPTERTTINFD
+346 
-360 NLYSKMTQIS
+360 
-370 TNYQIGPVG
+370 
-379 LNRNNTNGNR
+379 
-389 TTAAFSYQTYPTTSA
+389 
-404 TNNSYANR
+404 
-412 RAAYANCATQAAT
+412 
-425 EFRDAID
+425 
-432 CGQSLYGSTPIFTT
+432 
-446 APGATNQNLA
+446 
-456 AGTGSFNPNNLDVY
+456 
-470 DYYNQPGSV
+470 
-479 GYVAHPQYL
+479 
-488 AMRGAFIGRPSVR
+488 
-501 LIDAGLSETGAN
+501 
-513 ANYLVLGNV
+513 
-522 DFRSAVDQG
+522 
-531 GYTTEFRQNSINIEH
+531 
-546 EFSDT
+546 
-551 FRMSLLVGDSKS
+551 
-563 TNENTGL
+563 
-570 LVDFIRLDSG
+570 
-580 QGVAGNDYFV
+580 
-590 YDDREGGDMPI
+590 MPI
-601 MKFGFDVANPNS
+601 MKFGFDVANPNN

-697 QLVSW
+697 QLISW

-922 SEIFDAEQIAN
+922 SEIFNAEQIAN

>member
-1 MRTQPTGYLR
+1 MRNQHTGHLR
-11 AAASPVALVMGAM
+11 AAASPAALLMGAM

-30 QAQVQPQETPSED
+30 QAQENSDPE

-62 LTEKRRSNTIVD
+62 LSEKRRSNTIVD

-128 ETLSTSGASNADGA
+128 ETLSTSGANNADGA

-170 QTDEGSLGAT
+170 KTDEGSLGAT
-180 VDLISGRPFDFKERR
+180 VDLISGRPFDFSERR

-206 NGGTHNPRLA
+206 NGGTHNPRVA
-216 LLASDRWT
+216 LLASDRWD
-224 SKIGEFGLL
+224 SKIGEFGLM
-233 GSVAYNERTQAIDS
+233 GSVAYNERKQNIDS
-247 YSRQVGSFDYTYR
+247 YSRGIGSNEYLYR
-260 GATFNNVGTNAAGDH
+260 GATFNNAGSGATTDP

-304 SNPAAYNLINGGA
+304 SNPAAYALLNGA
-317 TRGSL
+317 SNRGSL
-322 VRIPA
+322 VHIPS
-327 LATLN
+327 LASLN
-332 HRDVEQDR
+332 HREVDQDR

-346 GQWRPTERTTINFD
+346 GQWRPSDRTTINFD
-360 NLYSKMTQIS
+360 NLYSKQNQVS

-389 TTAAFSYQTYPTTSA
+389 TGTAFSYQTATTASA

-412 RAAYANCATQAAT
+412 RATYANCASQAAT

-432 CGQSLYGSTPIFTT
+432 CGQSMYGGTPVFRT

-456 AGTGSFNPNNLDVY
+456 AGTGSFNPNNLEVY

-479 GYVAHPQYL
+479 GYIAHPQFL
-488 AMRGAFIGRPSVR
+488 AQRGAFIGRPSVR

-513 ANYLVLGNV
+513 ADYLVLGNV
-522 DFRSAVDQG
+522 DMRSAVDQG

-546 EFSDT
+546 DFSDT
-551 FRMSLLVGDSKS
+551 FRMSVLVGDSSSK
-563 TNENTGL
+563 NNNQGL
-570 LVDFIRLDSG
+570 LADFIRLDSG
-580 QGVAGNDYFV
+580 QGVPGNDYFV
-590 YDDREGGDMPI
+590 FDDREGGDMPSI
-601 MKFGFDVANPNS
+601 DFGFDVAAPNS
-613 WDFVKGYSAIRNY
+613 WDFVKGYSALRHF
-626 RTITENGYQTA
+626 RTVTENGYQTA
-637 KADFVWDL
+637 KIDFEWDAS
-645 NDDFTFKFGIGKRKF
+645 DDLSLSFGISKRKF
-660 DFYYTRYERL
+660 DFYYTRFERL
-670 ISDTMNP
+670 IGDTMNP

-684 SGLAAATTVGQMG
+684 SGLVDATTVSQMG
-697 QLVSW
+697 QLTSW
-702 GDGLNVPEGTPT
+702 GEGLNVPEGTPT
-714 SFFAPNLE
+714 SFFTPNLD
-722 AFKNR
+722 AFKQR

-733 CINAWGDWRLS
+733 CINEFGDWRLS
-744 DLRNGGVNTFWVDE
+744 DLRNGGTSTFWVDE
-758 DSLSYYGQMD
+758 DSLSYYAQAD
-768 FRVPLFMGELRGNAG
+768 FRVPLFIGELRGNAG
-783 LRRAETKIDSRGR
+783 LRRAETKVDSRGR
-796 SPSGRPVENDNQYN
+796 SPSGRPVQNENEYN
-810 DTLPSMNLV
+810 DTLPSLNLV

-826 MLRFAAAKVMAR
+826 IVRFAAAKVMAR

-844 QPGVTAFTVPVGI
+844 QPGVTDFAVPVGDQ
-857 GADPAQFDGSNAAIT
+857 GAAAAFDGSNARIT
-872 LGNTKLKPFRASNLD
+872 LGNTKLKPFRATNLD
-887 FNVEWYFARDAILS
+887 FNVEWYFASDAILS
-901 VAVFHKEIESFPQV
+901 VAVFHKEIESFPQI

-922 SEIFDAEQIAN
+922 SEIFDADQVAN
-933 LRAAYDGLTDV
+933 LRLAFDGLTDV
-944 ASDSR
+944 SSDSR
-949 RAYIDQDLPF
+949 RAYIDADLPF
-959 QVRQYN
+959 QVRQFN
-965 DAPGGKLDGFEI
+965 DAPGGKLSGFEI

-985 LPAPF
+985 LP
-990 DGFGIQANYTQIESE
+990 GFLKNFGVQANYTKIDSE

-1019 APFLGASPKS
+1019 APFLGASPES
-1029 FNATIFY
+1029 FNATVFY
-1036 EVEKWSARVSSA
+1036 EVPKWSARVSTA
-1048 YRAAYQTTYPLA
+1048 YRAEYQTTYPLA

-1065 PGVCDSPL
+1065 PGACDSPL
-1073 INDFIGSEE
+1073 INDFLGSSE

-1097 VTFTAEALN
+1097 VTITAEALN
-1106 LTNQTDTRWAYQA
+1106 LTDQADERWAYQA
-1119 DPVVNNYGSTGRQ
+1119 DPVVASYGSTGRQ

>member
-1 MRTQPTGYLR
+1 MRNQHTGYLR
-11 AAASPVALVMGAM
+11 AAASPAALLMGAM

-30 QAQVQPQETPSED
+30 QAQENSDPE

-62 LTEKRRSNTIVD
+62 LSEKRRSNTIVD

-128 ETLSTSGASNADGA
+128 ETLSTSGANNADGA

-170 QTDEGSLGAT
+170 KTDEGSLGAT
-180 VDLISGRPFDFKERR
+180 VDLISGRPFDFSERR

-206 NGGTHNPRLA
+206 NGGTHNPRVA
-216 LLASDRWT
+216 LLASDRWD
-224 SKIGEFGLL
+224 SKIGEFGLM
-233 GSVAYNERTQAIDS
+233 GSVAYNERKQNIDS
-247 YSRQVGSFDYTYR
+247 YSRGIGSNEYLYR
-260 GATFNNVGTNAAGDH
+260 GATFNNAGSGATTDP

-304 SNPAAYNLINGGA
+304 SNPAAYALLNGA
-317 TRGSL
+317 SNRGSL
-322 VRIPA
+322 VHIPS
-327 LATLN
+327 LASLN
-332 HRDVEQDR
+332 HREVDQDR

-346 GQWRPTERTTINFD
+346 GQWRPSDRTTINFD
-360 NLYSKMTQIS
+360 NLYSKQNQVS

-389 TTAAFSYQTYPTTSA
+389 TGTAFSYQTATTASA

-412 RAAYANCATQAAT
+412 RATYANCASQAAT

-432 CGQSLYGSTPIFTT
+432 CGQSMYGGTPVFRT

-456 AGTGSFNPNNLDVY
+456 AGTGSFNPNNLEVY

-479 GYVAHPQYL
+479 GYIAHPQFL
-488 AMRGAFIGRPSVR
+488 AQRGAFIGRPSVR

-513 ANYLVLGNV
+513 ADYLVLGNI
-522 DFRSAVDQG
+522 DMRSAVDQG

-546 EFSDT
+546 DFSDT
-551 FRMSLLVGDSKS
+551 FRMSVLVGDSSSK
-563 TNENTGL
+563 NNNQGL
-570 LVDFIRLDSG
+570 LADFIRLDSG
-580 QGVAGNDYFV
+580 QGVPGNDYFV
-590 YDDREGGDMPI
+590 FDDREGGDMPSI
-601 MKFGFDVANPNS
+601 DFGFDVANPNS
-613 WDFVKGYSAIRNY
+613 WDFVKGYSALRHF
-626 RTITENGYQTA
+626 RTVTENGYQTA
-637 KADFVWDL
+637 KIDFEWDAS
-645 NDDFTFKFGIGKRKF
+645 DDLSFSFGISKRKF
-660 DFYYTRYERL
+660 DFYYTRFERL
-670 ISDTMNP
+670 IGDTMNP

-684 SGLAAATTVGQMG
+684 SGLVDATTVSQMG
-697 QLVSW
+697 QLTSW
-702 GDGLNVPEGTPT
+702 GEGLNVPEGTPT
-714 SFFAPNLE
+714 SFFTPNLD
-722 AFKNR
+722 AFKQR

-733 CINAWGDWRLS
+733 CINEFGDWRLS
-744 DLRNGGVNTFWVDE
+744 DLRNGGTSTFWVDE
-758 DSLSYYGQMD
+758 DSLSYYAQAD
-768 FRVPLFMGELRGNAG
+768 FRVPLFIGELRGNAG
-783 LRRAETKIDSRGR
+783 LRRAETKVDSRGR
-796 SPSGRPVENDNQYN
+796 SPSGRPVQNENEYN
-810 DTLPSMNLV
+810 DTLPSLNLV

-826 MLRFAAAKVMAR
+826 IVRFAAAKVMAR

-844 QPGVTAFTVPVGI
+844 QPGVTDFAVPVGDQ
-857 GADPAQFDGSNAAIT
+857 GAAAAFDGSNARIT
-872 LGNTKLKPFRASNLD
+872 LGNTKLKPFRATNLD
-887 FNVEWYFARDAILS
+887 FNVEWYFASDAILS
-901 VAVFHKEIESFPQV
+901 VAVFHKEIESFPQI

-922 SEIFDAEQIAN
+922 SEIFDADQVAN
-933 LRAAYDGLTDV
+933 LRLAFDGLTDV
-944 ASDSR
+944 SSDSR
-949 RAYIDQDLPF
+949 RAYIDADLPF
-959 QVRQYN
+959 QVRQFN
-965 DAPGGKLDGFEI
+965 DAPGGKLSGFEI

-985 LPAPF
+985 LP
-990 DGFGIQANYTQIESE
+990 GFLKNFGVQANYTKIDSE

-1019 APFLGASPKS
+1019 APFLGASPES
-1029 FNATIFY
+1029 FNATVFY
-1036 EVEKWSARVSSA
+1036 EVPKWSARVSTA
-1048 YRAAYQTTYPLA
+1048 YRAEYQTTYPLA

-1065 PGVCDSPL
+1065 PGACDSPL
-1073 INDFIGSEE
+1073 INDFLGSSE

-1097 VTFTAEALN
+1097 VTITAEALN
-1106 LTNQTDTRWAYQA
+1106 LTDQADERWAYQA
-1119 DPVVNNYGSTGRQ
+1119 DPVVASYGSTGRQ

>member
-1 MRTQPTGYLR
+1 
-11 AAASPVALVMGAM
+11 
-24 LFAAPV
+24 
-30 QAQVQPQETPSED
+30 
-43 ATEVGEIVVTGI
+43 
-55 RASLASA
+55 
-62 LTEKRRSNTIVD
+62 
-74 VINAEDIADFPDANL
+74 
-89 AESLQRIP
+89 
-97 GVSIDRENGEGNSIS
+97 
-112 VRGLGG
+112 
-118 DFTRVRLNGL
+118 
-128 ETLSTSGASNADGA
+128 
-142 LRRDRGFQFNTFA
+142 
-155 SELFNSLKVQKSADA
+155 
-170 QTDEGSLGAT
+170 
-180 VDLISGRPFDFKERR
+180 
-195 LALTL
+195 
-200 QDAYYE
+200 
-206 NGGTHNPRLA
+206 
-216 LLASDRWT
+216 
-224 SKIGEFGLL
+224 
-233 GSVAYNERTQAIDS
+233 
-247 YSRQVGSFDYTYR
+247 
-260 GATFNNVGTNAAGDH
+260 
-275 QGFALPIGTNPA
+275 
-287 TALPRVTN
+287 
-295 PEARNLLIG
+295 
-304 SNPAAYNLINGGA
+304 
-317 TRGSL
+317 
-322 VRIPA
+322 
-327 LATLN
+327 
-332 HRDVEQDR
+332 
-340 LGVTLS
+340 
-346 GQWRPTERTTINFD
+346 
-360 NLYSKMTQIS
+360 
-370 TNYQIGPVG
+370 
-379 LNRNNTNGNR
+379 
-389 TTAAFSYQTYPTTSA
+389 
-404 TNNSYANR
+404 
-412 RAAYANCATQAAT
+412 
-425 EFRDAID
+425 
-432 CGQSLYGSTPIFTT
+432 
-446 APGATNQNLA
+446 
-456 AGTGSFNPNNLDVY
+456 
-470 DYYNQPGSV
+470 
-479 GYVAHPQYL
+479 
-488 AMRGAFIGRPSVR
+488 
-501 LIDAGLSETGAN
+501 
-513 ANYLVLGNV
+513 
-522 DFRSAVDQG
+522 
-531 GYTTEFRQNSINIEH
+531 
-546 EFSDT
+546 
-551 FRMSLLVGDSKS
+551 
-563 TNENTGL
+563 
-570 LVDFIRLDSG
+570 
-580 QGVAGNDYFV
+580 
-590 YDDREGGDMPI
+590 
-601 MKFGFDVANPNS
+601 
-613 WDFVKGYSAIRNY
+613 
-626 RTITENGYQTA
+626 
-637 KADFVWDL
+637 
-645 NDDFTFKFGIGKRKF
+645 
-660 DFYYTRYERL
+660 
-670 ISDTMNP
+670 MNP

-697 QLVSW
+697 QLISW

-727 FGFDCD
+727 FGFDCN

-922 SEIFDAEQIAN
+922 SEIFNAEQIAN

-1106 LTNQTDTRWAYQA
+1106 LTNQTDTRWADQA

>member
-1 MRTQPTGYLR
+1 M
-11 AAASPVALVMGAM
+11 
-24 LFAAPV
+24 
-30 QAQVQPQETPSED
+30 
-43 ATEVGEIVVTGI
+43 
-55 RASLASA
+55 
-62 LTEKRRSNTIVD
+62 
-74 VINAEDIADFPDANL
+74 
-89 AESLQRIP
+89 
-97 GVSIDRENGEGNSIS
+97 
-112 VRGLGG
+112 
-118 DFTRVRLNGL
+118 
-128 ETLSTSGASNADGA
+128 
-142 LRRDRGFQFNTFA
+142 
-155 SELFNSLKVQKSADA
+155 
-170 QTDEGSLGAT
+170 
-180 VDLISGRPFDFKERR
+180 
-195 LALTL
+195 
-200 QDAYYE
+200 
-206 NGGTHNPRLA
+206 
-216 LLASDRWT
+216 
-224 SKIGEFGLL
+224 
-233 GSVAYNERTQAIDS
+233 
-247 YSRQVGSFDYTYR
+247 
-260 GATFNNVGTNAAGDH
+260 
-275 QGFALPIGTNPA
+275 
-287 TALPRVTN
+287 
-295 PEARNLLIG
+295 
-304 SNPAAYNLINGGA
+304 
-317 TRGSL
+317 
-322 VRIPA
+322 
-327 LATLN
+327 
-332 HRDVEQDR
+332 
-340 LGVTLS
+340 
-346 GQWRPTERTTINFD
+346 
-360 NLYSKMTQIS
+360 
-370 TNYQIGPVG
+370 G

-389 TTAAFSYQTYPTTSA
+389 TTTAFSYQTYPTTSA

-425 EFRDAID
+425 AFRDAID

-563 TNENTGL
+563 TNDNTGL

-590 YDDREGGDMPI
+590 YDDRQGGDMPI

-768 FRVPLFMGELRGNAG
+768 FRVPLFIGELRGNAG

-922 SEIFDAEQIAN
+922 SEIFNAEQIAN